1 MDVEKRPVI
10 RALNALMVCLGVVA
24 GGLMICSLLLAYTV
38 SSGQPDGSSS
48 SDFSSGSQLPL
59 ENDSTSSGAEDDEQ
73 ILLEG
78 YEEAI
83 TSGTATA
90 ETYLNLAD
98 IWMSREE
105 EERAEEVLRQ
115 GLESLGNNADLEELL
130 TELTGEPVTETVSA
144 KLLWRDTYDEA
155 GNLAWSHVYQY
166 DEQGRLSGV
175 TSYNSAGTQTGF
187 VEVLYDSNGNQIQ
200 AYSWM
205 GGTDEASGTV
215 DPIVFRYDAAGKLE
229 REELYFGGEL
239 ECYIVDQY
247 DEREQVI
254 RSDTYNPDG
263 TLMSYALY
271 TYDGSGMRTRYDSFT
286 PSGELES
293 FAKWTYDA
301 MGEIVE
307 YVSYGADGTEYIRT
321 IYSYDSA
328 GNVIQEETRE
338 GETTTVARFQYG

>member
-10 RALNALMVCLGVVA
+10 RALNALMACLGMVA
-24 GGLMICSLLLAYTV
+24 GGLMICSLLLAFTV
-38 SSGQPDGSSS
+38 PFGQSDGSSS
-48 SDFSSGSQLPL
+48 SDLSSSSQVPL

-90 ETYLNLAD
+90 ETYLNLAG
-98 IWMSREE
+98 IWMSRGEE
-105 EERAEEVLRQ
+105 ECAEEVLHQ
-115 GLESLGNNADLEELL
+115 GLENLGNNADLEELL

-144 KLLWRDTYDEA
+144 KVLRRDTYDQA

-166 DEQGRLSGV
+166 DQQGQLSGV
-175 TSYNSAGTQTGF
+175 TSYNSDGTQTGF
-187 VEVLYDSNGNQIQ
+187 VEVLYDENGNQIQ

-205 GGTDEASGTV
+205 EGTDEASGTV

-239 ECYIVDQY
+239 ECYIIDQY

-254 RSDTYNPDG
+254 RSDTYNPNG

-271 TYDGSGMRTRYDSFT
+271 TYDGSGRRTRCDSFT
-286 PSGELES
+286 TNGELES
-293 FAKWTYDA
+293 FAEWTYDA
-301 MGEIVE
+301 MGEIAE
-307 YVSYGADGTEYIRT
+307 YISYSADGTEDFRA
-321 IYSYDSA
+321 IYSYDA
-328 GNVIQEETRE
+328 VGNVIQEETRE
-338 GETTTVARFQYG
+338 GGTTTVARFQYG

>member
-1 MDVEKRPVI
+1 M
-10 RALNALMVCLGVVA
+10 
-24 GGLMICSLLLAYTV
+24 
-38 SSGQPDGSSS
+38 
-48 SDFSSGSQLPL
+48 
-59 ENDSTSSGAEDDEQ
+59 
-73 ILLEG
+73 
-78 YEEAI
+78 
-83 TSGTATA
+83 
-90 ETYLNLAD
+90 
-98 IWMSREE
+98 
-105 EERAEEVLRQ
+105 
-115 GLESLGNNADLEELL
+115 

-144 KLLWRDTYDEA
+144 KLLRRDTYDEA